1 MRDIFP
7 WIQDTHPC
15 KCLRRRSNTSRSCS
29 RNRLRQSFFLVCKFS
44 PNRQTL
50 STFHQR
56 EVTYVTSSIVTLISW
71 MNVFV
76 VFLSC
81 FMMLAPVSPV
91 PHLVIISVWV
101 RCDQEASKIPEDRQ
115 LSERF
120 QQNTPQR
127 IDFSWRDA
135 LTESPH
141 GDVSG
146 TFASLRV
153 GQLEGFLIW
162 KGEDGES
169 PFLPHTPAD
178 ICPIA
183 ILLEPYSK
191 FASSQLVPIIPILQ
205 SVYADLVYSMSR
217 RTHVHHSEFTLD
229 ASKTHTSITLP
240 Y

>member
-1 MRDIFP
+1 MDE
-7 WIQDTHPC
+7 C
-15 KCLRRRSNTSRSCS
+15 
-29 RNRLRQSFFLVCKFS
+29 
-44 PNRQTL
+44 
-50 STFHQR
+50 
-56 EVTYVTSSIVTLISW
+56 
-71 MNVFV
+71 
-76 VFLSC
+76 FLSC
-81 FMMLAPVSPV
+81 FYHVLWCLPQFPLFPAC
-91 PHLVIISVWV
+91 VIISVWA

-162 KGEDGES
+162 KGEDGEP

-183 ILLEPYSK
+183 ILPEPYSK
-191 FASSQLVPIIPILQ
+191 FTSSQLVPIIPILQ
-205 SVYADLVYSMSR
+205 SVYADLVYWSSR
-217 RTHVHHSEFTLD
+217 RTYVHHSEFTIDSFFITVHVRIEVLSCQKD
-229 ASKTHTSITLP
+229 SECLKLARIVEMCVTWCDGRWKMMSHARQLSHMFGCHFLSASSWVGDKSHVKR